1 MENKIASFK
10 TKYEQFLKN
19 GSEDPLA
26 LKAEAER
33 LLAEAKTKGN
43 KSLAEELEEILMALT
58 LSVEEAK
65 CHCHMS
71 RCCRC

>member
-10 TKYEQFLKN
+10 SKYERFLKN
-19 GSEDPLA
+19 GGEDPLA

-33 LLAEAKTKGN
+33 LLAEVKTSGN
-43 KSLAEELEEILMALT
+43 KSLVEELEEILMELT
-58 LSVEEAK
+58 LSVEETK

-71 RCCRC
+71 RCRKC